1 MRQNATNCSRGGTAI
16 PESQFK
22 RPLVSPKLEATIDSV
37 LWVFMVVTLGFTAAE
52 VAKWRR
58 GDMEGFAGVG
68 KVRLSDCPFVNPTT
82 GTLEWYCTTAWKRLS
97 DLQIAACCHL
107 GLAM

>member
-1 MRQNATNCSRGGTAI
+1 M
-16 PESQFK
+16 
-22 RPLVSPKLEATIDSV
+22 EAAIDSV

-82 GTLEWYCTTAWKRLS
+82 GTLEWYCTTAWKRLC
-97 DLQIAACCHL
+97 DVQIAACCHL